1 MDHSRYSF
9 RRLEPAETGIIKE
22 LFSSVFCGD
31 PWYDDWSDPVQLD
44 LYIKDLTGQN
54 YSLSYGLFEGDELI
68 CLSLGHVKHW
78 SSGTEYFIDE
88 YCVRTDRQGRGLG
101 SHFMSEIEEDLR
113 KMDLHCIYLQTERD
127 FPAYDFY
134 VKNGFSVVEETVA
147 LYKTF

>member
-1 MDHSRYSF
+1 MDESRYLF
-9 RRLEPAETGIIKE
+9 RRLGPSETDLMKE

-44 LYIKDLTGQN
+44 LYIKDLTGQS
-54 YSLSYGLFEGDELI
+54 YSLAYGLFEGEELI
-68 CLSLGHVKHW
+68 GLSMGHVKHW
-78 SSGTEYFIDE
+78 YSGTEYLIDE
-88 YCVRTDRQGRGLG
+88 FCIKRDRQGRGLG
-101 SHFMSEIEEDLR
+101 SYFMSKIEEALL

-134 VKNGFSVVEETVA
+134 IKNGFTEVEETVA